1 MAADPLVRHKLAER
15 AIELETL
22 RMFSLEITWKMS
34 KGVIP
39 VYEAARNKVYCDLV
53 MRNIATTGTE
63 IIGAYSQVD
72 VRSKWA
78 KVLGNIT
85 RMYMMFPG
93 IAIAG
98 GTDEVQ
104 KNIIGQFKMG
114 LPRPY

>member
-1 MAADPLVRHKLAER
+1 
-15 AIELETL
+15 
-22 RMFSLEITWKMS
+22 
-34 KGVIP
+34 
-39 VYEAARNKVYCDLV
+39 

-78 KVLGNIT
+78 KIMGNIT

-93 IAIAG
+93 ISIAG